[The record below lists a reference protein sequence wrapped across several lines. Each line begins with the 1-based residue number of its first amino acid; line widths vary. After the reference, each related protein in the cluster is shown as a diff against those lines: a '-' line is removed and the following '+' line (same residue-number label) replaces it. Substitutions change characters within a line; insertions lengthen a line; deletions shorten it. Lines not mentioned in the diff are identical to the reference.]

1 MAGRSKKEVQ
11 KTQEITIELEN
22 KQKSYEELEN
32 ELDELKNLVKTLI
45 ASKEN
50 KIETVKEIPIEPI
63 QKLQSTG
70 EEYGEIHSS
79 KRIKVISLTD
89 GILVLTTAQ
98 YGQGKPYQFNKFGE
112 TKNIIYADLAD
123 ILHYQNR
130 FAEMGL
136 FYICDDNVIANHGLY
151 DVYQTILSKDVIDK
165 ILEYNR
171 PEMVELFK
179 NSTAMQQDQ
188 IASIIA
194 RKIANEEE
202 DVDLNKV
209 DALSRIYSKSIV
221 DIAEEYKQIQ
231 VG

>member
-1 MAGRSKKEVQ
+1 MAGRPKKENNPQTKEVIIEQ
-11 KTQEITIELEN
+11 KQN
-22 KQKSYEELEN
+22 QKSYEDLES
-32 ELDELKNLVKTLI
+32 ELDELKNLVKSLI
-45 ASKEN
+45 ASKED
-50 KIETVKEIPIEPI
+50 KIETAKEEIEVPIFKP
-63 QKLQSTG
+63 QPK

-98 YGQGKPYQFNKFGE
+98 YGQGKPYQFDKFGE

-151 DVYQTILSKDVIDK
+151 DIYQNLLSKEIIEKLLD
-165 ILEYNR
+165 YNR
-171 PEMVELFK
+171 KEMVELFN
-179 NSTAMQQDQ
+179 NSTEMQKEQ
-188 IASIIA
+188 IVSIIA
-194 RKIANEEE
+194 RKIANGE
-202 DVDLNKV
+202 DIDLNKV
-209 DALSRIYSKSIV
+209 DALSRIYTRSIV
-221 DIAEEYKQIQ
+221 EIAEEYKQIQ